1 MRMADLGPDDA
12 DAIEQTARLLV
23 EAFRGHTESWP
34 DLASGLEEVH
44 DSFGEGRISRIARDD
59 DGSVLGWAGGIP
71 GYEGRVFEVH
81 PVVVQSAQQRRGVGR
96 ALLADLE
103 EQARRRGG
111 LTLTLGTDDEDGR
124 TSLSGVD
131 LYLRPLDHLTGIRN
145 VGDHPYEFYLK
156 CGFVLSGVLPDAN
169 GFGRPDIFLSKRIAE
184 LRG

>member
-1 MRMADLGPDDA
+1 MRIADLRPDDA

-34 DLASGLEEVH
+34 DLASGLEEVRE
-44 DSFGEGRISRIARDD
+44 SFGEGRISRIARD

-71 GYEGRVFEVH
+71 GYKGRVFEVH
-81 PVVVQSAQQRRGVGR
+81 PVVVYPEHQRRGVGR

-131 LYLRPLDHLTGIRN
+131 LYPRPLDHLAGIRN